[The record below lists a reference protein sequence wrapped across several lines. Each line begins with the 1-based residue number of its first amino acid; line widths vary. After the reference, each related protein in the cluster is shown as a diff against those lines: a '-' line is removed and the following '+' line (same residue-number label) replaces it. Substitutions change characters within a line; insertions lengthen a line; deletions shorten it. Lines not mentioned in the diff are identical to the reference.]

1 MKEIRLFIE
10 NTSAPYVN
18 KIIFLYVDIFLVQL
32 ALCFINITKDIN
44 TIMLLTFYPSFLLLF
59 LIHRSRYK
67 TFMSEGGLTRVRL
80 LPIRKSTFLYSEL
93 LFQFMT
99 YLGLLC
105 THMLAWTALYF
116 MVADKQP
123 FLSNSFLFFQLSQ
136 ATATAYMPFTVAV
149 LILNILKLITV
160 TCISTLL
167 LIGMET
173 YKGLQTV
180 LLYAGLLIIF
190 LFIKLIMAQTMPD
203 LQVIEDWYAAA
214 AMLLLIPV
222 HAIQLK
228 SCFMWKRR
236 KMK

>member
-32 ALCFINITKDIN
+32 ALCFINITEDIN

-99 YLGLLC
+99 YLGL
-105 THMLAWTALYF
+105 
-116 MVADKQP
+116 P
-123 FLSNSFLFFQLSQ
+123 
-136 ATATAYMPFTVAV
+136 
-149 LILNILKLITV
+149 
-160 TCISTLL
+160 CISTLL

>member
-18 KIIFLYVDIFLVQL
+18 KIIFLYVDIFLVQVT
-32 ALCFINITKDIN
+32 LCFIGITEDIN
-44 TIMLLTFYPSFLLLF
+44 AIMLLAFYPSFLLLF
-59 LIHRSRYK
+59 LIHRKRYK

-105 THMLAWTALYF
+105 THFLTWTALYF
-116 MVADKQP
+116 LMADKQP
-123 FLSNSFLFFQLSQ
+123 FLSNTFLFFQLSQ
-136 ATATAYMPFTVAV
+136 ATATTYMPFTAAV
-149 LILNILKLITV
+149 ILLDLLKLITL

-180 LLYAGLLIIF
+180 LLYVGLLIIF
-190 LFIKLIMAQTMPD
+190 LFIKLILAQMMPD
-203 LQVIEDWYAAA
+203 FQAIEDWYAVA
-214 AMLLLIPV
+214 AMLLLLPI

-228 SCFMWKRR
+228 AFFMWKRR
-236 KMK
+236 VMK

>member
-10 NTSAPYVN
+10 NTSAPYVD
-18 KIIFLYVDIFLVQL
+18 KILFLYFDIFLVQL
-32 ALCFINITKDIN
+32 ILCFIGVTKDIN
-44 TIMLLTFYPSFLLLF
+44 SIMFLAFYPSIVLLF

-105 THMLAWTALYF
+105 THILAWTALYF
-116 MVADKQP
+116 MLAEKQP
-123 FLSNSFLFFQLSQ
+123 FLNNSFLFFQLSQ
-136 ATATAYMPFTVAV
+136 ATSEAYMPFTATV
-149 LILNILKLITV
+149 LILDLLKLITV

-167 LIGMET
+167 LISMESQ
-173 YKGLQTV
+173 KILQMI
-180 LLYAGLLIIF
+180 LIYGAVFVCI
-190 LFIKLIMAQTMPD
+190 LSLKLIT
-203 LQVIEDWYAAA
+203 LQMELYDIGDMFAIIV
-214 AMLLLIPV
+214 MLLLLPL

-228 SCFMWKRR
+228 SCFIWKRR
-236 KMK
+236 HAK